1 MYSSDATSST
11 PNLGIC
17 IYNGSALQRQ
27 KKKMIYGRQTFWF
40 LYFKNFILF
49 QIADLRCVHFC
60 WTVKSFDCTH
70 MCLCLFFSIM
80 VYKCKIRIFI
90 ASTRTFYNKPA
101 FFFFFLS
108 FVFCVFRASPVAYGG
123 SQARGWIGAVAT
135 GLHHRHSLSQRQI
148 LNPLSKQGQGL
159 NMHPHG
165 S

>member
-1 MYSSDATSST
+1 MSCGVGLRRGSDLVVLWLWYRTAST
-11 PNLGIC
+11 ALMQPLQPLTW
-17 IYNGSALQRQ
+17 GSAYTMGRPYKDK

-101 FFFFFLS
+101 FFFFFCLLS
-108 FVFCVFRASPVAYGG
+108 FVFLG
-123 SQARGWIGAVAT
+123 
-135 GLHHRHSLSQRQI
+135 
-148 LNPLSKQGQGL
+148 
-159 NMHPHG
+159 PHLWHMEVPRLG
-165 S
+165 VELEL